1 MTFWQFAFKNVSRN
15 SKAYFAHFVSS
26 AFSIMVFFSF
36 TVYTYHPRLQ
46 SVQSFQERDPLMNLA
61 STAQFVIVMFSFFFL
76 LYSVGTFLNVRK
88 QQFGVLTILGISQR
102 QLKKLLFTENMIIG
116 ILSIF
121 IGIQGGLVFS
131 NFFLLVTSK
140 LTGAK
145 GLFLYWPTE
154 AIIVTTKAIIVTTV
168 TFIILFLIVST
179 FTPMFIRTR
188 KTTQLIK
195 ATKKGKKEKKPSI
208 LISIF
213 ALTCLGL
220 CYYIAGYPQ
229 GYVTE
234 ENVQNGSVVFIML
247 SILPLVVVGT
257 YLFFSQTFL
266 LFIYILK
273 KRRKFYLKQ
282 INMLWISDLVAR
294 TRSNINVLFI
304 VSMLSALAFTIIIGL
319 FAVNNNTKAS
329 VLERYPIPFTYTSEG
344 DNTFEQKHITT
355 IETELTNANFQYK
368 KYKFTVLKDTALKE
382 SISIMK
388 MSDYN
393 ALAKQLNRPEITLDS
408 TQVYSISRYS
418 PELLNL
424 VSNPFAKQHTIT
436 LGSNKKEF
444 HIKGFINKGIEPS
457 FALPY
462 LIVMQDNVIE
472 NMIPHIETITVYNYF
487 VENWENAIVPTK
499 NILKSLDHDANN
511 LYEAHKDEEDF
522 IKPFYIHTAT
532 DELIYGKGNAIAQF
546 FIWAFL
552 GFIFFIGAA
561 SVLYFRMY
569 NDLTTER
576 QKYITITKLGL
587 TESEMFRSATIQLG
601 ILFFV
606 PYIVAGIHTIFAI
619 QFLQAMFSF
628 SLRKELLIV
637 LTLFGII
644 EIIFFF
650 LIRSLY
656 INKLSQHV
664 KI

>member
-15 SKAYFAHFVSS
+15 SKAYFAYFVSS

-36 TVYTYHPRLQ
+36 TVYAFHPRLQ
-46 SVQSFQERDPLMNLA
+46 SVQGFQERDPLMNSA
-61 STAQFVIVMFSFFFL
+61 STAQFIIVLFSFFFL
-76 LYSVGTFLNVRK
+76 LYSVGSFFNVRK
-88 QQFGVLTILGISQR
+88 QQFGILTILGISQR
-102 QLKKLLFTENMIIG
+102 QLKRLLFTENMMIG

-145 GLFLYWPTE
+145 GLYLYWPTE
-154 AIIVTTKAIIVTTV
+154 AIIVTTV

-188 KTTQLIK
+188 KTAKLIK
-195 ATKKGKKEKKPSI
+195 GNKKMKAEKRPSI
-208 LISIF
+208 LISLF
-213 ALTCLGL
+213 ALICLGL

-229 GYVTE
+229 GYVTDK
-234 ENVQNGSVVFIML
+234 NAQNGSVFFIIL

-282 INMLWISDLVAR
+282 INMLWISDLVSR

-319 FAVNNNTKAS
+319 FAANNNTTAS
-329 VLERYPIPFTYTSEG
+329 VLERYPVPFTYTSEG
-344 DNTFEQKHITT
+344 DNSLEQKHITT
-355 IETELTNANFQYK
+355 IETELTNNNFQYR
-368 KYKFTVLKDTALKE
+368 KYKFTVVKDTASKE
-382 SISIMK
+382 DIMLMK

-393 ALAKQLNRPEITLDS
+393 AIAKQLKRPEITLDS
-408 TQVYSISRYS
+408 TQVYIISRHS
-418 PELLNL
+418 PEILNL
-424 VSNPFAKQHTIT
+424 VSNPFAKHNTIT

-457 FALPY
+457 FAFPHLA
-462 LIVMQDNVIE
+462 VVQDYVFD
-472 NMIPHIETITVYNYF
+472 NMIPHIETTVIYNYF

-499 NILKSLDHDANN
+499 NMLRVISGDARKF
-511 LYEAHKDEEDF
+511 YEKHTEENAQVPFF
-522 IKPFYIHTAT
+522 IYTAT
-532 DELIYGKGNAIAQF
+532 DELIYGKGNAVAQF

-619 QFLQAMFSF
+619 KFLQSMFSF
-628 SLRKELLIV
+628 SLLKETLIV

-656 INKLSQHV
+656 INKLSQHI

>member
-15 SKAYFAHFVSS
+15 SKAYFAYFVSS

-36 TVYTYHPRLQ
+36 TVYAYHPRLQ

-61 STAQFVIVMFSFFFL
+61 STAQLVIVMFSFFFL
-76 LYSVGTFLNVRK
+76 LYSIGTFLNVRK
-88 QQFGVLTILGISQR
+88 QQFGILTILGISQR
-102 QLKKLLFTENMIIG
+102 QLKRLLFTENMIIG

-140 LTGAK
+140 LTSAK
-145 GLFLYWPTE
+145 GLYLYWPTE
-154 AIIVTTKAIIVTTV
+154 AIIVTTV

-188 KTTQLIK
+188 KTAHLIK
-195 ATKKGKKEKKPSI
+195 GNKKMPAEKRPSI
-208 LISIF
+208 LISLF
-213 ALTCLGL
+213 ALICLGL
-220 CYYIAGYPQ
+220 CYYIAGYPR

-234 ENVQNGSVVFIML
+234 KNVQNGSVFFIML
-247 SILPLVVVGT
+247 SILPLVIVGT

-282 INMLWISDLVAR
+282 INMLWISDLVSR

-319 FAVNNNTKAS
+319 FAANNNTKAS
-329 VLERYPIPFTYTSEG
+329 VLERYPVPFTYTSEG
-344 DNTFEQKHITT
+344 DNSLEQKHIST
-355 IETELTNANFQYK
+355 IETELTTNNFLYK
-368 KYKFTVLKDTALKE
+368 KYKFTVLKDTASKE
-382 SISIMK
+382 DIMLMK

-393 ALAKQLNRPEITLDS
+393 AIAKQLKRPEITIDS
-408 TQVYSISRYS
+408 TEVYIISRHS
-418 PELLNL
+418 PELLDL
-424 VSNPFAKQHTIT
+424 VSNPFAKQNTIT

-457 FALPY
+457 FAFPHLA
-462 LIVMQDNVIE
+462 VVQDYVFD
-472 NMIPHIETITVYNYF
+472 NMIPHIETTVIYNYF

-499 NILKSLDHDANN
+499 NILRVISGDAREF
-511 LYEAHKDEEDF
+511 YEKHTEENAQV
-522 IKPFYIHTAT
+522 PFFIHTAT
-532 DELIYGKGNAIAQF
+532 DELIYGKGNAVAQF

-606 PYIVAGIHTIFAI
+606 PYIVAGVHTLFAVK
-619 QFLQAMFSF
+619 FLQSMFSF
-628 SLRKELLIV
+628 SLLKETCIV
-637 LTLFGII
+637 LTFFGII

-656 INKLSQHV
+656 INKLSQHI

>member
-15 SKAYFAHFVSS
+15 SKAYFAYFVSS

-36 TVYTYHPRLQ
+36 AVYSYHPRLQ
-46 SVQSFQERDPLMNLA
+46 NIQSYQERDTLMNLA
-61 STAQFVIVMFSFFFL
+61 GSAQFVIVLFSFFFL
-76 LYSVGTFLNVRK
+76 LYSLGTFLNVRK
-88 QQFGVLTILGISQR
+88 QQFGVLTVLGISKK
-102 QLKKLLFTENMIIG
+102 QLKRLLFTENMIIG
-116 ILSIF
+116 ILAIF
-121 IGIQGGLVFS
+121 VGIQGGLVFS

-145 GLFLYWPTE
+145 GLYLYWP
-154 AIIVTTKAIIVTTV
+154 TKAIIVTTV
-168 TFIILFLIVST
+168 TFIILFFIVST

-188 KTTQLIK
+188 KTIRLIK
-195 ATKKGKKEKKPSI
+195 VSKKETEEKRPSI
-208 LISIF
+208 IISLF

-234 ENVQNGSVVFIML
+234 KNVQNGSVFFIIL
-247 SILPLVVVGT
+247 SILPLVVIGT
-257 YLFFSQTFL
+257 YFFFSQTFL
-266 LFIYILK
+266 LFIFILK
-273 KRRKFYLKQ
+273 KRRKFYMKQ

-319 FAVNNNTKAS
+319 FAANNNTKAS
-329 VLERYPIPFTYTSEG
+329 VLAQYPVPFTYTSEG
-344 DNTFEQKHITT
+344 DNYLEQKHITT
-355 IETELTNANFQYK
+355 IETELTSANFEYK
-368 KYKFTVLKDTALKE
+368 KYKFTVLKDTASKKDILL
-382 SISIMK
+382 MK

-393 ALAKQLNRPEITLDS
+393 TIAKQLKRPEITLDS
-408 TQVYSISRYS
+408 TQVYIISRHS

-424 VSNPFAKQHTIT
+424 VSNPFAKQDIIA

-457 FALPY
+457 FAFPH
-462 LIVMQDNVIE
+462 LIVVQDYVFD
-472 NMIPHIETITVYNYF
+472 NMIPHIETTVIYNYF
-487 VENWENAIVPTK
+487 VENWENAMVPTK
-499 NILKSLDHDANN
+499 NMLRAIGDDAREF
-511 LYEAHKDEEDF
+511 YEKHKEE
-522 IKPFYIHTAT
+522 KVQVPFYIYTAT
-532 DELIYGKGNAIAQF
+532 DELVHGKEHAIANF

-569 NDLTTER
+569 NDLTSEK

-606 PYIVAGIHTIFAI
+606 PYIIAGIHTVFAI
-619 QFLQAMFSF
+619 KFLQSMFSF
-628 SLRKELLIV
+628 SLLKEAFIV
-637 LTLFGII
+637 LTFFGII
-644 EIIFFF
+644 EIIFFL

-664 KI
+664 KL

>member
-15 SKAYFAHFVSS
+15 SKAYFAYFVSS

-36 TVYTYHPRLQ
+36 TVYAFHPRLQ
-46 SVQSFQERDPLMNLA
+46 SVQGFQERDPLMNSA
-61 STAQFVIVMFSFFFL
+61 STAQFIIVLFSFFFL
-76 LYSVGTFLNVRK
+76 LYSVGSFLNVRK
-88 QQFGVLTILGISQR
+88 QQFGILTILGISQR
-102 QLKKLLFTENMIIG
+102 QLKRLLFTENMMIG

-145 GLFLYWPTE
+145 GLYLYWPTE
-154 AIIVTTKAIIVTTV
+154 AIIVTTV

-188 KTTQLIK
+188 KTAKLIK
-195 ATKKGKKEKKPSI
+195 GNKKMKAEKRPSI
-208 LISIF
+208 LISLF
-213 ALTCLGL
+213 ALICLGL

-234 ENVQNGSVVFIML
+234 KNAQNGSVFFIIL

-282 INMLWISDLVAR
+282 INMLWISDLVSR

-319 FAVNNNTKAS
+319 FAANNNTTAS
-329 VLERYPIPFTYTSEG
+329 VLERYPVPFTYTSEG
-344 DNTFEQKHITT
+344 DNSLEQKHITT
-355 IETELTNANFQYK
+355 IETELTNSNFQYR
-368 KYKFTVLKDTALKE
+368 KYKFTVVKDTASKE
-382 SISIMK
+382 DIMLMK

-393 ALAKQLNRPEITLDS
+393 AIAKQLKRPEITLDS
-408 TQVYSISRYS
+408 TQVYIISHHS

-424 VSNPFAKQHTIT
+424 VSNPFAKHNTIT

-457 FALPY
+457 FAFPHLA
-462 LIVMQDNVIE
+462 VVQDYVFD
-472 NMIPHIETITVYNYF
+472 NMIPHIETTVIYNYF

-499 NILKSLDHDANN
+499 NMLRVISGDARKF
-511 LYEAHKDEEDF
+511 YEKHTEENAQVPFF
-522 IKPFYIHTAT
+522 IYTAT
-532 DELIYGKGNAIAQF
+532 DELIYGKGNAVAQF

-619 QFLQAMFSF
+619 KFLQSMFSF
-628 SLRKELLIV
+628 SLLKETLIV

-656 INKLSQHV
+656 INKLSQHI

>member
-15 SKAYFAHFVSS
+15 SKAYFAYFVSS

-36 TVYTYHPRLQ
+36 TVYAYHPRLQ
-46 SVQSFQERDPLMNLA
+46 SVQNFQDRDPLMNLA

-76 LYSVGTFLNVRK
+76 LYSIGTFLNVRK
-88 QQFGVLTILGISQR
+88 QQFGILTILGISQR
-102 QLKKLLFTENMIIG
+102 QLKRLLFTENMIIG

-140 LTGAK
+140 LTSAK
-145 GLFLYWPTE
+145 GLYLYWPTE
-154 AIIVTTKAIIVTTV
+154 AIIVTTV

-188 KTTQLIK
+188 KTVHLIK
-195 ATKKGKKEKKPSI
+195 GNKKVTAEKRPSI

-234 ENVQNGSVVFIML
+234 KNVQNGSVFLIML

-282 INMLWISDLVAR
+282 INMLWISDLVSR

-319 FAVNNNTKAS
+319 FAANNNTKAS
-329 VLERYPIPFTYTSEG
+329 ILERYPIPFTYTSEG
-344 DNTFEQKHITT
+344 DNSLEQKHITT
-355 IETELTNANFQYK
+355 IETELTNSNFQYR
-368 KYKFTVLKDTALKE
+368 KYKFTVLKDTASKE
-382 SISIMK
+382 DIMLMK

-393 ALAKQLNRPEITLDS
+393 AIAKQLRRPEITLDS
-408 TQVYSISRYS
+408 TQVYIISRHS
-418 PELLNL
+418 PELLDL
-424 VSNPFAKQHTIT
+424 VSNPFAKQNTIT

-457 FALPY
+457 FAFPHLA
-462 LIVMQDNVIE
+462 VVQDYVFD
-472 NMIPHIETITVYNYF
+472 NMIPHIETTVIYNYF

-499 NILKSLDHDANN
+499 NMLRVISGDAREF
-511 LYEAHKDEEDF
+511 YEKHTEEKAQ
-522 IKPFYIHTAT
+522 IPFFIHTAT
-532 DELIYGKGNAIAQF
+532 DELIYGKGNAVAQF

-569 NDLTTER
+569 NDLTTEK

-606 PYIVAGIHTIFAI
+606 PYIVAGVHTLFAVK
-619 QFLQAMFSF
+619 FLQSMFAF
-628 SLRKELLIV
+628 SLLKELLIV
-637 LTLFGII
+637 LTFFGII

-656 INKLSQHV
+656 INKLSQHI

>member
-15 SKAYFAHFVSS
+15 SKAYFAYFVSS

-36 TVYTYHPRLQ
+36 TVYAYHPRLQ
-46 SVQSFQERDPLMNLA
+46 IMNDLHEQDPLMNLA
-61 STAQFVIVMFSFFFL
+61 GMAQFIIVLFSFFFL
-76 LYSVGTFLNVRK
+76 LYSIGTFLNVRK
-88 QQFGVLTILGISQR
+88 QQFGVLTVLGISQK
-102 QLKKLLFTENMIIG
+102 QLKHLLFTENMIIG
-116 ILSIF
+116 ILAIF
-121 IGIQGGLVFS
+121 AGIQGGLVFS

-140 LTGAK
+140 LTSAK
-145 GLFLYWPTE
+145 GLYLYWPTQ
-154 AIIVTTKAIIVTTV
+154 AIIVTTV
-168 TFIILFLIVST
+168 TFIILFFIVST

-188 KTTQLIK
+188 KTTRLIK
-195 ATKKGKKEKKPSI
+195 NNKNEKNEKRPSI
-208 LISIF
+208 LISLF
-213 ALTCLGL
+213 ALMCLGL

-229 GYVTE
+229 SYITE
-234 ENVQNGSVVFIML
+234 KNLQNGSVYLIML

-266 LFIYILK
+266 LFIFILK
-273 KRRKFYLKQ
+273 KRRKFYMKQ
-282 INMLWISDLVAR
+282 INMLWISDLASR

-319 FAVNNNTKAS
+319 FAANNNTKAS
-329 VLERYPIPFTYTSEG
+329 ILERYPFPFTYTSERE
-344 DNTFEQKHITT
+344 NPFEQKHITT
-355 IETELTNANFQYK
+355 IETELTNANFQYNK
-368 KYKFTVLKDTALKE
+368 HKFTVLKDTALKE
-382 SISIMK
+382 DITLMK

-393 ALAKQLNRPEITLDS
+393 TLAKQLKRPEITLDS
-408 TQVYSISRYS
+408 TQVYIISRYS

-424 VSNPFAKQHTIT
+424 VSNPFAKQNTIT

-444 HIKGFINKGIEPS
+444 HIKGFINKGIEPA
-457 FALPY
+457 FTFPRV
-462 LIVMQDNVIE
+462 IVVQDYVFD
-472 NMIPHIETITVYNYF
+472 NMIPHIETTIVYNYF
-487 VENWENAIVPTK
+487 VENWEDAIVPTK
-499 NILKSLDHDANN
+499 NMLKHIWNN
-511 LYEAHKDEEDF
+511 TDSFREAYKNTD
-522 IKPFYIHTAT
+522 IPFAIYTAA
-532 DELIYGKGNAIAQF
+532 DDLNYSKGNSIATF
-546 FIWAFL
+546 FIWTFL

-569 NDLTTER
+569 SDLTTEK

-601 ILFFV
+601 ILFFI

-619 QFLQAMFSF
+619 KFLQSMFSF
-628 SLRKELLIV
+628 SLLKELIII

-656 INKLSQHV
+656 INKLSQHI

>member
-15 SKAYFAHFVSS
+15 SKAYFAYFVSS

-36 TVYTYHPRLQ
+36 TVYAYHPRLQ
-46 SVQSFQERDPLMNLA
+46 SIQSFQERDPLMNLA
-61 STAQFVIVMFSFFFL
+61 STAQLVIVMFSFFFL
-76 LYSVGTFLNVRK
+76 LYSIGTFLNVRK
-88 QQFGVLTILGISQR
+88 QQFGILTILGISQR
-102 QLKKLLFTENMIIG
+102 QLKRLLFTENMIIG

-140 LTGAK
+140 LTSAK
-145 GLFLYWPTE
+145 GLYLYWPTE
-154 AIIVTTKAIIVTTV
+154 AIIVTTV

-188 KTTQLIK
+188 KTAHLIK
-195 ATKKGKKEKKPSI
+195 GNKKMPAEKRPSI
-208 LISIF
+208 LISLF
-213 ALTCLGL
+213 ALICLGL
-220 CYYIAGYPQ
+220 CYYIAGYPR

-234 ENVQNGSVVFIML
+234 KNVQNGSVFFIML
-247 SILPLVVVGT
+247 SILPLVIVGT

-282 INMLWISDLVAR
+282 INMLWISDLVSR

-319 FAVNNNTKAS
+319 FAANNNTKAS
-329 VLERYPIPFTYTSEG
+329 VLERYPVPFTYTSEG
-344 DNTFEQKHITT
+344 DNSLEQKHIST
-355 IETELTNANFQYK
+355 IETELTTNNFLYK
-368 KYKFTVLKDTALKE
+368 KYKFTVLKDTASKE
-382 SISIMK
+382 DIMLMK

-393 ALAKQLNRPEITLDS
+393 AIAKQLKRPEITIDS
-408 TQVYSISRYS
+408 TEVYIISRHS
-418 PELLNL
+418 PELLDL
-424 VSNPFAKQHTIT
+424 VSNPFAKQNTIT

-457 FALPY
+457 FAFPHLA
-462 LIVMQDNVIE
+462 VVQDYVFD
-472 NMIPHIETITVYNYF
+472 NMIPHIETTVIYNYF

-499 NILKSLDHDANN
+499 NMLRVISGDAREF
-511 LYEAHKDEEDF
+511 YEKHTEENAQV
-522 IKPFYIHTAT
+522 PFFIHTAT
-532 DELIYGKGNAIAQF
+532 DELIYGKGNAVAQF

-606 PYIVAGIHTIFAI
+606 PYIVAGVHTLFAVK
-619 QFLQAMFSF
+619 FLQSMFSF
-628 SLRKELLIV
+628 SLLKETCIV
-637 LTLFGII
+637 LTFFGVI

-656 INKLSQHV
+656 INKLSQHI

>member
-15 SKAYFAHFVSS
+15 SKAYFAYFVSS

-36 TVYTYHPRLQ
+36 TVYAYHPRLQ
-46 SVQSFQERDPLMNLA
+46 IMSKLQEQDPLMNLA
-61 STAQFVIVMFSFFFL
+61 GMAQFVIVLFSFFFL
-76 LYSVGTFLNVRK
+76 LYSIGTFLNVRK
-88 QQFGVLTILGISQR
+88 QQFGVLTVLGISQK
-102 QLKKLLFTENMIIG
+102 QLKRLLFTENMIIG
-116 ILSIF
+116 MLAIF
-121 IGIQGGLVFS
+121 AGIQGGLVFS

-140 LTGAK
+140 LTNAK
-145 GLFLYWPTE
+145 GLYLYWPTE
-154 AIIVTTKAIIVTTV
+154 AIIVTTV
-168 TFIILFLIVST
+168 TFIILFFIVST

-188 KTTQLIK
+188 KTVHLIK
-195 ATKKGKKEKKPSI
+195 GNKKMTAEKRPSI
-208 LISIF
+208 LISLF
-213 ALTCLGL
+213 ALLCLGL

-234 ENVQNGSVVFIML
+234 KNVQNGSVFFILL

-257 YLFFSQTFL
+257 YFFFSQTFL

-319 FAVNNNTKAS
+319 FAANNNTKAS
-329 VLERYPIPFTYTSEG
+329 VLERYPVPFTYTSEG
-344 DNTFEQKHITT
+344 DNSLEQKHITT
-355 IETELTNANFQYK
+355 IETELTNSNFDYK
-368 KYKFTVLKDTALKE
+368 KYKFTVLKDTALQE
-382 SISIMK
+382 DIALMK

-393 ALAKQLNRPEITLDS
+393 AIAKQLNRPAVTLDS
-408 TQVYSISRYS
+408 TQVYIISRYA

-424 VSNPFAKQHTIT
+424 VSNPFAKQNTIT

-457 FALPY
+457 FALPH
-462 LIVMQDNVIE
+462 LIVMQDNALE
-472 NMIPHIETITVYNYF
+472 NMIPHIETITIYNYF
-487 VENWENAIVPTK
+487 VENWENAIIPTK
-499 NILKSLDHDANN
+499 NILNILDQDANN
-511 LYEAHKDEEDF
+511 LYEAHKDEKNF
-522 IKPFYIHTAT
+522 FKPFYIHTAT
-532 DELIYGKGNAIAQF
+532 DELINSKENAIAHF

-606 PYIVAGIHTIFAI
+606 PYIVAGVHTLFAVK
-619 QFLQAMFSF
+619 FLQSMFAF
-628 SLRKELLIV
+628 SLLKELLII
-637 LTLFGII
+637 LTFFGII

-656 INKLSQHV
+656 INKLSQHI

>member
-15 SKAYFAHFVSS
+15 SKAYFAYFVSS

-36 TVYTYHPRLQ
+36 TVYAYHPRLQ
-46 SVQSFQERDPLMNLA
+46 IMNKLQEQDPLMNLA
-61 STAQFVIVMFSFFFL
+61 GMAQFVIVLFSFFFL
-76 LYSVGTFLNVRK
+76 LYSIGTFLNVRK
-88 QQFGVLTILGISQR
+88 QQFGILTVLGISQK
-102 QLKKLLFTENMIIG
+102 QLKRLLFTENMIIG
-116 ILSIF
+116 ILAIF
-121 IGIQGGLVFS
+121 VGIQGGLVFS

-140 LTGAK
+140 LTSAK
-145 GLFLYWPTE
+145 GLYLYWPTE
-154 AIIVTTKAIIVTTV
+154 AIIVTTV
-168 TFIILFLIVST
+168 TFIILFFIVST

-195 ATKKGKKEKKPSI
+195 GTKKGDKEKKPSI

-213 ALTCLGL
+213 ALICLAL

-229 GYVTE
+229 GYITE
-234 ENVQNGSVVFIML
+234 KNVQNGSVLFIML

-266 LFIYILK
+266 LFILILK
-273 KRRKFYLKQ
+273 RRRKFYMKQ
-282 INMLWISDLVAR
+282 INMLWISDLTSR

-319 FAVNNNTKAS
+319 FAANNNTKAS
-329 VLERYPIPFTYTSEG
+329 VLERYPVPFTYTSEG
-344 DNTFEQKHITT
+344 DNYLEQKHIAT
-355 IETELTNANFQYK
+355 IETELTNSNFDYK
-368 KYKFTVLKDTALKE
+368 KYKFTVLKDTASKE
-382 SISIMK
+382 DIMLMK

-393 ALAKQLNRPEITLDS
+393 AIAKQLKRPEITLDS
-408 TQVYSISRYS
+408 TQVYIISRYS

-424 VSNPFAKQHTIT
+424 VSNPFAKQNTIT

-457 FALPY
+457 FAFPHL
-462 LIVMQDNVIE
+462 VVVQDYVFN
-472 NMIPHIETITVYNYF
+472 NMIPHIETTIIYNYF
-487 VENWENAIVPTK
+487 VENWENTIVPTK
-499 NILKSLDHDANN
+499 NILRTISDDASDFF
-511 LYEAHKDEEDF
+511 KKTKEEHAQ
-522 IKPFYIHTAT
+522 IPFHIHTAT
-532 DELIYGKGNAIAQF
+532 DELIYGKRNSIATF
-546 FIWAFL
+546 FIWTFL

-606 PYIVAGIHTIFAI
+606 PYIVAGVHTLFAVK
-619 QFLQAMFSF
+619 FLQSMFSF
-628 SLRKELLIV
+628 SLLKETCIV
-637 LTLFGII
+637 LTFFGLI
-644 EIIFFF
+644 EITFFF

-656 INKLSQHV
+656 INKLSQHI

>member
-15 SKAYFAHFVSS
+15 SKAYFAYFVSS

-36 TVYTYHPRLQ
+36 TVYAYHPRLQ

-61 STAQFVIVMFSFFFL
+61 STAQLVIVMFSFFFL
-76 LYSVGTFLNVRK
+76 LYSIGTFLNVRK
-88 QQFGVLTILGISQR
+88 QQFGILTILGISQR
-102 QLKKLLFTENMIIG
+102 QLKRLLFTENMIIG

-140 LTGAK
+140 LTSAK
-145 GLFLYWPTE
+145 GLYLYWPTE
-154 AIIVTTKAIIVTTV
+154 AIIVTTV

-188 KTTQLIK
+188 KTAHLIK
-195 ATKKGKKEKKPSI
+195 GNKKMPAEKRPSI
-208 LISIF
+208 LISLF
-213 ALTCLGL
+213 ALICLGL
-220 CYYIAGYPQ
+220 CYYIAGYPR

-234 ENVQNGSVVFIML
+234 KNVQNGSVFFIML
-247 SILPLVVVGT
+247 SILPLIIVGT

-282 INMLWISDLVAR
+282 INMLWISDLVSR

-319 FAVNNNTKAS
+319 FAANNNTKAS
-329 VLERYPIPFTYTSEG
+329 VLERYPVPFTYTSEG
-344 DNTFEQKHITT
+344 DNSLEQKHIST
-355 IETELTNANFQYK
+355 IETELTTNNFLYK
-368 KYKFTVLKDTALKE
+368 KYKFTVLKDTASKE
-382 SISIMK
+382 DIMLMK

-393 ALAKQLNRPEITLDS
+393 AIAKQLKRPEITIDS
-408 TQVYSISRYS
+408 TEVYIISRHS
-418 PELLNL
+418 PELLDL
-424 VSNPFAKQHTIT
+424 VSNPFAKQNTIT

-457 FALPY
+457 FAFPHLA
-462 LIVMQDNVIE
+462 VVQDYVFD
-472 NMIPHIETITVYNYF
+472 NMIPHIETTVIYNYF

-499 NILKSLDHDANN
+499 NILRVISGDAREF
-511 LYEAHKDEEDF
+511 YEKHTEENAQV
-522 IKPFYIHTAT
+522 PFFIHTAT
-532 DELIYGKGNAIAQF
+532 DELIYGKGNAVAQF

-606 PYIVAGIHTIFAI
+606 PYIVAGVHTLFAVK
-619 QFLQAMFSF
+619 FLQSMFSF
-628 SLRKELLIV
+628 SLLKETCIV
-637 LTLFGII
+637 LTFFGII

-656 INKLSQHV
+656 INKLSQHI

>member
-15 SKAYFAHFVSS
+15 SKAYFAYFVSS

-36 TVYTYHPRLQ
+36 TVYAYHPRLQ
-46 SVQSFQERDPLMNLA
+46 IMNKLQEQDPLMNLA
-61 STAQFVIVMFSFFFL
+61 GMAQFVIVLFSFFFL
-76 LYSVGTFLNVRK
+76 LYSIGTFLNVRK
-88 QQFGVLTILGISQR
+88 QQFGVLTVLGISHK
-102 QLKKLLFTENMIIG
+102 QLKRLLFTENMIIG
-116 ILSIF
+116 LLAIF
-121 IGIQGGLVFS
+121 AGIQGGLVFS

-140 LTGAK
+140 LTNAK
-145 GLFLYWPTE
+145 GLYLYWPTE
-154 AIIVTTKAIIVTTV
+154 AIIVTTV
-168 TFIILFLIVST
+168 TFIILFFIVST

-195 ATKKGKKEKKPSI
+195 GTKKGDKEKKPSI

-213 ALTCLGL
+213 ALICLAL

-229 GYVTE
+229 GYITE
-234 ENVQNGSVVFIML
+234 KNAQNGSVFFIIL

-266 LFIYILK
+266 LFIFILK
-273 KRRKFYLKQ
+273 RRRKFYMKQ
-282 INMLWISDLVAR
+282 INMLWISDLTSR

-319 FAVNNNTKAS
+319 FAANNNTKAAI
-329 VLERYPIPFTYTSEG
+329 VERYPFPFTYISEG
-344 DNTFEQKHITT
+344 ENALEQKHIAT
-355 IETELTNANFQYK
+355 IETELTNANFQYN
-368 KYKFTVLKDTALKE
+368 KYKSTVLKDTALKE
-382 SISIMK
+382 DVALMK

-393 ALAKQLNRPEITLDS
+393 ILAKQLKRPKITLDS
-408 TQVYSISRYS
+408 TEVYIISRYS
-418 PELLNL
+418 PKLLNL
-424 VSNPFAKQHTIT
+424 VSNPFAKQNTIT

-444 HIKGFINKGIEPS
+444 HIRGFLNKGIEPS
-457 FALPY
+457 FALPH
-462 LIVMQDNVIE
+462 LIVMQDNTID
-472 NMIPHIETITVYNYF
+472 NMIPHIETITIYNYF
-487 VENWENAIVPTK
+487 VENWENTIIPTK
-499 NILKSLDHDANN
+499 NMSRTISDDARDFQ
-511 LYEAHKDEEDF
+511 EKHKVEP
-522 IKPFYIHTAT
+522 IRVPFSIYTAA
-532 DELIYGKGNAIAQF
+532 DDLNYSKGNSIATF

-606 PYIVAGIHTIFAI
+606 PYIVAGVHTLFAVK
-619 QFLQAMFSF
+619 FLQSMFSF
-628 SLRKELLIV
+628 SLLKETCIV
-637 LTLFGII
+637 LTFFGII
-644 EIIFFF
+644 EIVFFF

-656 INKLSQHV
+656 INKLSQHI

>member
-15 SKAYFAHFVSS
+15 SKAYFAYFVSS

-36 TVYTYHPRLQ
+36 TVYAYHPRLQ
-46 SVQSFQERDPLMNLA
+46 IMNKLQEQDPLMNLA
-61 STAQFVIVMFSFFFL
+61 GMAQFVIVLFSFFFL
-76 LYSVGTFLNVRK
+76 LYSIGTFLNVRK
-88 QQFGVLTILGISQR
+88 QQFGVLTVLGISQK
-102 QLKKLLFTENMIIG
+102 QLKRLLFTENMIIG
-116 ILSIF
+116 MLAIF
-121 IGIQGGLVFS
+121 AGIQGGLVFS

-140 LTGAK
+140 LTNAK
-145 GLFLYWPTE
+145 GLYLYWPTE
-154 AIIVTTKAIIVTTV
+154 AIIVTTI

-188 KTTQLIK
+188 KTTRLIK
-195 ATKKGKKEKKPSI
+195 NSKKEKSEKRPSI
-208 LISIF
+208 LISLF
-213 ALTCLGL
+213 ALICLAL

-229 GYVTE
+229 GYITE
-234 ENVQNGSVVFIML
+234 KNAQNGSVFLIML

-257 YLFFSQTFL
+257 YFFFSQTFL
-266 LFIYILK
+266 LFIFILK
-273 KRRKFYLKQ
+273 KRRKFYMKQ
-282 INMLWISDLVAR
+282 INMLWISDLANR

-319 FAVNNNTKAS
+319 FAANNNTTAS
-329 VLERYPIPFTYTSEG
+329 VLERYPVPFTYTSEG
-344 DNTFEQKHITT
+344 DNSLEQKHITA
-355 IETELTNANFQYK
+355 IETELTNSNFQYR
-368 KYKFTVLKDTALKE
+368 KYKFTVVKDTASKE
-382 SISIMK
+382 DIMLMK

-393 ALAKQLNRPEITLDS
+393 AIAKQLKRPEITIDS
-408 TQVYSISRYS
+408 TEVYIISRHS

-424 VSNPFAKQHTIT
+424 VSNPFAKHNTIT

-457 FALPY
+457 FAFPHLA
-462 LIVMQDNVIE
+462 VVQDYVFD
-472 NMIPHIETITVYNYF
+472 NMIPHIETTVIYNYF

-499 NILKSLDHDANN
+499 NMLRVISGDARKF
-511 LYEAHKDEEDF
+511 YEKHTEENAQVPFF
-522 IKPFYIHTAT
+522 IYTAT
-532 DELIYGKGNAIAQF
+532 DELIYGKGNAVAQF

-619 QFLQAMFSF
+619 KFLQSMFSF
-628 SLRKELLIV
+628 SLLKETCIV

-656 INKLSQHV
+656 INKLSQHI

>member
-15 SKAYFAHFVSS
+15 SKAYFAYFVSS

-36 TVYTYHPRLQ
+36 TVYAYHPRLQ

-61 STAQFVIVMFSFFFL
+61 STAQLVIVMFSFFFL
-76 LYSVGTFLNVRK
+76 LYSIGTFLNVRK
-88 QQFGVLTILGISQR
+88 QQFGILTILGISQR
-102 QLKKLLFTENMIIG
+102 QLKRLLFTENMMIG

-140 LTGAK
+140 LTSAK
-145 GLFLYWPTE
+145 GLYLYWPTE
-154 AIIVTTKAIIVTTV
+154 AIIVTTV

-188 KTTQLIK
+188 KTAHLIK
-195 ATKKGKKEKKPSI
+195 GNKKMPAEKRPSI
-208 LISIF
+208 LISLF
-213 ALTCLGL
+213 ALICLGL
-220 CYYIAGYPQ
+220 CYYIAGYPR

-234 ENVQNGSVVFIML
+234 KNVQNGSVFFIML

-319 FAVNNNTKAS
+319 FAANNNTKAS
-329 VLERYPIPFTYTSEG
+329 VLERYPVPFTYTSEG
-344 DNTFEQKHITT
+344 DNSLEQKHIST
-355 IETELTNANFQYK
+355 IETELTTSNFQYN
-368 KYKFTVLKDTALKE
+368 KYKFTVLKDTASKE
-382 SISIMK
+382 DILLMK

-393 ALAKQLNRPEITLDS
+393 AIAQQLKRPEITIDS
-408 TQVYSISRYS
+408 TEVYIISRHS
-418 PELLNL
+418 PELLDL
-424 VSNPFAKQHTIT
+424 VSNPFAKQNTIT

-457 FALPY
+457 FAFPHLA
-462 LIVMQDNVIE
+462 VVQDYVFD
-472 NMIPHIETITVYNYF
+472 NMIPHIETTVIYNYF
-487 VENWENAIVPTK
+487 VENWENAIVPTR
-499 NILKSLDHDANN
+499 NMLRVISGDARAF
-511 LYEAHKDEEDF
+511 YEKHTEENAQV
-522 IKPFYIHTAT
+522 PFFIHTAT
-532 DELIYGKGNAIAQF
+532 DELIYGKGNAVAQF

-569 NDLTTER
+569 NDLTTEK

-587 TESEMFRSATIQLG
+587 TELEMFRSATIQLG

-606 PYIVAGIHTIFAI
+606 PYIVAGVHTLFAVK
-619 QFLQAMFSF
+619 FLQSMFSF
-628 SLRKELLIV
+628 SLLKETCIV
-637 LTLFGII
+637 LTFFGII

-656 INKLSQHV
+656 INKLSQHI

>member
-15 SKAYFAHFVSS
+15 SKAYFAYFVSS

-36 TVYTYHPRLQ
+36 TVYAYHPRLQ

-61 STAQFVIVMFSFFFL
+61 STAQLVIVMFSFFFL
-76 LYSVGTFLNVRK
+76 LYSIGTFLNVRK
-88 QQFGVLTILGISQR
+88 QQFGILTILGISQR
-102 QLKKLLFTENMIIG
+102 QLKRLLFTENMIIG

-140 LTGAK
+140 LTNAK
-145 GLFLYWPTE
+145 GLYLYWPTE
-154 AIIVTTKAIIVTTV
+154 AIIVTTV

-188 KTTQLIK
+188 KTAHLIK
-195 ATKKGKKEKKPSI
+195 GNKKMPAEKRPSI
-208 LISIF
+208 LISLF
-213 ALTCLGL
+213 ALICLGL
-220 CYYIAGYPQ
+220 CYYIAGYPR

-234 ENVQNGSVVFIML
+234 KNVQNGSVFFIML

-319 FAVNNNTKAS
+319 FAANNNTKAS
-329 VLERYPIPFTYTSEG
+329 VLERYPVPFTYTSEG
-344 DNTFEQKHITT
+344 DNSLEQKHIST
-355 IETELTNANFQYK
+355 IETELTTSNFQYK
-368 KYKFTVLKDTALKE
+368 KYKFTVLKDTASKE
-382 SISIMK
+382 DIMLMK

-393 ALAKQLNRPEITLDS
+393 AIAQQLKRPEITIDS
-408 TQVYSISRYS
+408 TEVYIISRHS
-418 PELLNL
+418 PELLDL
-424 VSNPFAKQHTIT
+424 VSNPFAKQNTIT

-457 FALPY
+457 FAFPHLA
-462 LIVMQDNVIE
+462 VVQDYVFD
-472 NMIPHIETITVYNYF
+472 NMIPHIETTVIYNYF
-487 VENWENAIVPTK
+487 VENWENAIVPTR
-499 NILKSLDHDANN
+499 NMLRVISGDARAF
-511 LYEAHKDEEDF
+511 YEKHTEENAQV
-522 IKPFYIHTAT
+522 PFFIHTAT
-532 DELIYGKGNAIAQF
+532 DELIYGKGNAVAQF

-587 TESEMFRSATIQLG
+587 TELEMFRSATIQLG

-606 PYIVAGIHTIFAI
+606 PYIVAGVHTLFAVK
-619 QFLQAMFSF
+619 FLQSMFSF
-628 SLRKELLIV
+628 SLLKETCIV
-637 LTLFGII
+637 LTFFGII

-656 INKLSQHV
+656 INKLSQHI

>member
-15 SKAYFAHFVSS
+15 SKAYFAYFVSS

-36 TVYTYHPRLQ
+36 TVYAYHPRLQ
-46 SVQSFQERDPLMNLA
+46 SVQNFQERDPLMNLA
-61 STAQFVIVMFSFFFL
+61 STAQLVIVMFSFFFL
-76 LYSVGTFLNVRK
+76 LYSIGTFLNVRK
-88 QQFGVLTILGISQR
+88 QQFGILTILGISQR
-102 QLKKLLFTENMIIG
+102 QLKRLLFTENMIIG

-140 LTGAK
+140 LTSAK
-145 GLFLYWPTE
+145 GLYLYWPTE
-154 AIIVTTKAIIVTTV
+154 AIIVTTV

-188 KTTQLIK
+188 KTAHLIK
-195 ATKKGKKEKKPSI
+195 GNKKIPAEKRPSI
-208 LISIF
+208 LISLF
-213 ALTCLGL
+213 ALICLGL
-220 CYYIAGYPQ
+220 CYYIAGYPR

-234 ENVQNGSVVFIML
+234 KNVQNRSVFFIML

-319 FAVNNNTKAS
+319 FAANNNTKAS
-329 VLERYPIPFTYTSEG
+329 VLERYPVPFTYTSEG
-344 DNTFEQKHITT
+344 DNSLEQKHIST
-355 IETELTNANFQYK
+355 IETELTTSNFQYK
-368 KYKFTVLKDTALKE
+368 KYKFTVLKDTASKE
-382 SISIMK
+382 DIMLMK

-393 ALAKQLNRPEITLDS
+393 AIAKQLKRPEITIDS
-408 TQVYSISRYS
+408 TEVYIISRHS
-418 PELLNL
+418 PELLDL
-424 VSNPFAKQHTIT
+424 VSNPFAKQNTIT

-457 FALPY
+457 FAFPHLA
-462 LIVMQDNVIE
+462 VVQDYVFD
-472 NMIPHIETITVYNYF
+472 NMIPHIETTVIYNYF

-499 NILKSLDHDANN
+499 NMLRVISGDAREF
-511 LYEAHKDEEDF
+511 YKKHTEENAQV
-522 IKPFYIHTAT
+522 PFFIHTAT
-532 DELIYGKGNAIAQF
+532 DELIYGKGNAVAQF

-587 TESEMFRSATIQLG
+587 TELEMFRSATIQLG

-606 PYIVAGIHTIFAI
+606 PYIVAGVHTLFAVK
-619 QFLQAMFSF
+619 FLQSMFSF
-628 SLRKELLIV
+628 SLLKETCIV
-637 LTLFGII
+637 LTFFGII

-656 INKLSQHV
+656 INKLSQHI

>member
-15 SKAYFAHFVSS
+15 SKAYFAYFVSS

-36 TVYTYHPRLQ
+36 TVYAYHPRLQ
-46 SVQSFQERDPLMNLA
+46 HVQSFQERDPLMNLA
-61 STAQFVIVMFSFFFL
+61 STAQLVIVMFSFFFL
-76 LYSVGTFLNVRK
+76 LYSIGTFLNVRK
-88 QQFGVLTILGISQR
+88 QQFGILTILGISQR

-140 LTGAK
+140 LTSAK
-145 GLFLYWPTE
+145 GLYLYWPTE
-154 AIIVTTKAIIVTTV
+154 AIIVTTV

-188 KTTQLIK
+188 KTVHLIK
-195 ATKKGKKEKKPSI
+195 GNKKLKAEKRPSI
-208 LISIF
+208 LISLF
-213 ALTCLGL
+213 ALICLGL

-234 ENVQNGSVVFIML
+234 ENVQNGSVFFIML

-266 LFIYILK
+266 LFIHILK
-273 KRRKFYLKQ
+273 RRRKFYLKQ
-282 INMLWISDLVAR
+282 INMLWISDLVSR

-319 FAVNNNTKAS
+319 FAANNNTKAS
-329 VLERYPIPFTYTSEG
+329 ILERYPIPFTYTSEG
-344 DNTFEQKHITT
+344 ENALEQKHIHT
-355 IETELTNANFQYK
+355 IENELTNNNFDYK

-382 SISIMK
+382 DIVLMK

-393 ALAKQLNRPEITLDS
+393 AIAKRLNRPVVTLDS
-408 TQVYSISRYS
+408 TQVYIISRYA

-424 VSNPFAKQHTIT
+424 VSNPFAKQNTIT

-457 FALPY
+457 FALPH
-462 LIVMQDNVIE
+462 LIVMQDNAIE
-472 NMIPHIETITVYNYF
+472 NMIPHIETITIYNYF
-487 VENWENAIVPTK
+487 VENWENAMVPTK
-499 NILKSLDHDANN
+499 NMLRIIGDDAREF
-511 LYEAHKDEEDF
+511 YEKHTED
-522 IKPFYIHTAT
+522 KARVPFFIHTAT
-532 DELIYGKGNAIAQF
+532 DELIQSKDNAIAQF

-606 PYIVAGIHTIFAI
+606 PYIVAGVHTLFAVK
-619 QFLQAMFSF
+619 FLQSMFSF
-628 SLRKELLIV
+628 SLLKELLII
-637 LTLFGII
+637 LTFFGII

-656 INKLSQHV
+656 INKLSQHIKV
-664 KI
+664 

>member
-15 SKAYFAHFVSS
+15 SKAYFAYFVSS

-36 TVYTYHPRLQ
+36 TVYAYHPRLQ
-46 SVQSFQERDPLMNLA
+46 IMNKLQEQDPLMNLA
-61 STAQFVIVMFSFFFL
+61 GMAQFVIVLFSFFFL
-76 LYSVGTFLNVRK
+76 LYSIGTFLNVRK
-88 QQFGVLTILGISQR
+88 QQFGVLTVLGISHK
-102 QLKKLLFTENMIIG
+102 QLKRLLFTENMIIG
-116 ILSIF
+116 ILAIF
-121 IGIQGGLVFS
+121 AGIQGGLVFS

-140 LTGAK
+140 LTNAK
-145 GLFLYWPTE
+145 GLYLYWPTE
-154 AIIVTTKAIIVTTV
+154 AIIVTTV
-168 TFIILFLIVST
+168 TFIILFFIVST

-195 ATKKGKKEKKPSI
+195 GTKKGDKEKKPSI

-213 ALTCLGL
+213 ALICLTL

-234 ENVQNGSVVFIML
+234 KNVQNGSVVFIIL

-266 LFIYILK
+266 LFIFILK
-273 KRRKFYLKQ
+273 RRRKFYMKQ
-282 INMLWISDLVAR
+282 INMLWISDLTSR

-319 FAVNNNTKAS
+319 FAANNNTKAS
-329 VLERYPIPFTYTSEG
+329 ILERYPFPFTYVTKGE
-344 DNTFEQKHITT
+344 DALEQKHIAT
-355 IETELTNANFQYK
+355 IEKELTNANFQYN
-368 KYKFTVLKDTALKE
+368 KYKSTVLKDTALKE
-382 SISIMK
+382 DVVLMK

-393 ALAKQLNRPEITLDS
+393 ILAKQLKRPAITLDS
-408 TQVYSISRYS
+408 TQVYIISRYS

-424 VSNPFAKQHTIT
+424 VSNPFAKQNTIT

-444 HIKGFINKGIEPS
+444 SIKGFINKGIEPS
-457 FALPY
+457 FLLPH
-462 LIVMQDNVIE
+462 LIVIQDTVID
-472 NMIPHIETITVYNYF
+472 NLIPHIETITLYNFF
-487 VENWENAIVPTK
+487 VENWENSITPTK
-499 NILKSLDHDANN
+499 NISHTISEDVRDF
-511 LYEAHKDEEDF
+511 YEKHKEEDAQV
-522 IKPFYIHTAT
+522 PFSLSTAA
-532 DELIYGKGNAIAQF
+532 DDLHYSKGNSIATF

-569 NDLTTER
+569 NDLTTEK

-601 ILFFV
+601 ILFFI

-619 QFLQAMFSF
+619 KFLQSMFAF
-628 SLRKELLIV
+628 PLLKELIII

-656 INKLSQHV
+656 INKLSQHI

>member
-15 SKAYFAHFVSS
+15 SKAYFAYFVSS

-36 TVYTYHPRLQ
+36 TVYAYHPRLQ

-61 STAQFVIVMFSFFFL
+61 STAQLVIVMFSFFFL
-76 LYSVGTFLNVRK
+76 LYSIGTFLNVRK
-88 QQFGVLTILGISQR
+88 QQFGILTILGISQR
-102 QLKKLLFTENMIIG
+102 QLKRLLFTENMIIG

-140 LTGAK
+140 LTSAK
-145 GLFLYWPTE
+145 GLYLYWPTE
-154 AIIVTTKAIIVTTV
+154 AIIVTTV

-188 KTTQLIK
+188 KTAHLIK
-195 ATKKGKKEKKPSI
+195 GNKKMPAEKRPSI
-208 LISIF
+208 LISLF
-213 ALTCLGL
+213 ALICLGL

-234 ENVQNGSVVFIML
+234 KNMQNGSVFFIML
-247 SILPLVVVGT
+247 SILPLVIVGT

-282 INMLWISDLVAR
+282 INMLWISDLVSR

-319 FAVNNNTKAS
+319 FAANNNTKAS
-329 VLERYPIPFTYTSEG
+329 VLERYPVPFTYTSEG
-344 DNTFEQKHITT
+344 DNSLEQKHIST
-355 IETELTNANFQYK
+355 IETELTTNNFLYK
-368 KYKFTVLKDTALKE
+368 KYKFTVLKDTASKE
-382 SISIMK
+382 DIMLMK

-393 ALAKQLNRPEITLDS
+393 AIAKQLKRPEITIDS
-408 TQVYSISRYS
+408 TEVYIISRHS
-418 PELLNL
+418 PELLDL
-424 VSNPFAKQHTIT
+424 VSNPFAKQNTIT

-457 FALPY
+457 FAFPHLA
-462 LIVMQDNVIE
+462 VVQDYVFD
-472 NMIPHIETITVYNYF
+472 NMIPHIETTVIYNYF

-499 NILKSLDHDANN
+499 NMLRVISGDAREF
-511 LYEAHKDEEDF
+511 YEKHTEE
-522 IKPFYIHTAT
+522 KAQVPFFIHTAT
-532 DELIYGKGNAIAQF
+532 DELIYGKGNAVAQF

-606 PYIVAGIHTIFAI
+606 PYIVAGVHTLFAVK
-619 QFLQAMFSF
+619 FLQSMFSF
-628 SLRKELLIV
+628 SLLKETCIV
-637 LTLFGII
+637 LTFFGII

-656 INKLSQHV
+656 INKLSQHI

>member
-15 SKAYFAHFVSS
+15 SKAYFAYFVSS

-36 TVYTYHPRLQ
+36 TVYAYHPRLQ
-46 SVQSFQERDPLMNLA
+46 SVQNFQDRDPLMNLA
-61 STAQFVIVMFSFFFL
+61 STAQLVIVMFSFFFL
-76 LYSVGTFLNVRK
+76 LYSIGTFLNVRK
-88 QQFGVLTILGISQR
+88 QQFGILTILGISQR
-102 QLKKLLFTENMIIG
+102 QLKRLLFTENMIIG
-116 ILSIF
+116 ILAIF

-140 LTGAK
+140 LTSSK
-145 GLFLYWPTE
+145 GLYLYWPTE
-154 AIIVTTKAIIVTTV
+154 AIIVTTV

-179 FTPMFIRTR
+179 FTPMFIRAR
-188 KTTQLIK
+188 KTVYLIK
-195 ATKKGKKEKKPSI
+195 GNKKATAGKRPSI
-208 LISIF
+208 LISLF
-213 ALTCLGL
+213 ALICLGL

-234 ENVQNGSVVFIML
+234 KNVQNGSVFFIML
-247 SILPLVVVGT
+247 SILPLVIVGT

-319 FAVNNNTKAS
+319 FATNNHTKAS
-329 VLERYPIPFTYTSEG
+329 ILARYPIPFTYTSEG
-344 DNTFEQKHITT
+344 VNALEQKHITT
-355 IETELTNANFQYK
+355 IETELTNANFQYN
-368 KYKFTVLKDTALKE
+368 KYKFTVLKDTASKE
-382 SISIMK
+382 SIAIMK
-388 MSDYN
+388 LSDYN
-393 ALAKQLNRPEITLDS
+393 TIAKQLNRPEITLDS

-418 PELLNL
+418 PALLNL
-424 VSNPFAKQHTIT
+424 VSNPFAKQDTIT

-444 HIKGFINKGIEPS
+444 QIKGFINKGIEPP
-457 FALPY
+457 FALPH
-462 LIVMQDNVIE
+462 LIVMQDEVIE
-472 NMIPHIETITVYNYF
+472 NMVPHIETITVYNYF

-499 NILKSLDHDANN
+499 NILKSLDHDEET
-511 LYEAHKDEEDF
+511 LYEAHKDEEGF
-522 IKPFYIHTAT
+522 IKPFHINTAT
-532 DELIYGKGNAIAQF
+532 DELVHSKGNAVAQF

-569 NDLTTER
+569 NDLTNEK

-606 PYIVAGIHTIFAI
+606 PYIVAGVHTLFAVK
-619 QFLQAMFSF
+619 FLQSMFAF
-628 SLRKELLIV
+628 SLLKELLII
-637 LTLFGII
+637 LTFFGII

-656 INKLSQHV
+656 INKLSQHI

>member
-15 SKAYFAHFVSS
+15 SKAYFAYFVSS

-36 TVYTYHPRLQ
+36 TVYAFHPRLQ
-46 SVQSFQERDPLMNLA
+46 SVQGFQERDPLMNSA
-61 STAQFVIVMFSFFFL
+61 STAQFIIVLFSFFFL
-76 LYSVGTFLNVRK
+76 LYSVGSFFNVRK
-88 QQFGVLTILGISQR
+88 QQFGILTILGISQR
-102 QLKKLLFTENMIIG
+102 QLKRLLFTENMMIG

-145 GLFLYWPTE
+145 GLYLYWPTE
-154 AIIVTTKAIIVTTV
+154 AIIVTTV

-188 KTTQLIK
+188 KTAKLIK
-195 ATKKGKKEKKPSI
+195 GNKKMKAEKRPSI
-208 LISIF
+208 LISLF
-213 ALTCLGL
+213 ALICLGL

-229 GYVTE
+229 GYVTDK
-234 ENVQNGSVVFIML
+234 NAQNGSVFFIIL

-282 INMLWISDLVAR
+282 INMLWISDLVSR

-319 FAVNNNTKAS
+319 FAANNNTTAS
-329 VLERYPIPFTYTSEG
+329 VLERYPVPFTYTSEG
-344 DNTFEQKHITT
+344 ENSLEQKHITT
-355 IETELTNANFQYK
+355 IETELTNNNFQYR
-368 KYKFTVLKDTALKE
+368 KYKFTLVKDTASKE
-382 SISIMK
+382 DIMLMK

-393 ALAKQLNRPEITLDS
+393 AIAKQLKRPEITLDS
-408 TQVYSISRYS
+408 TQVYIISRHS

-424 VSNPFAKQHTIT
+424 VSNPFAKHNTIT

-444 HIKGFINKGIEPS
+444 HIKGFINKAIEPS
-457 FALPY
+457 FAFPHLA
-462 LIVMQDNVIE
+462 VVQDYVFD
-472 NMIPHIETITVYNYF
+472 NMIPHIETTVIYNYF

-499 NILKSLDHDANN
+499 NMLRVISGDARKF
-511 LYEAHKDEEDF
+511 YEKHTEENAQVPFF
-522 IKPFYIHTAT
+522 IYTAT
-532 DELIYGKGNAIAQF
+532 DELIYGKGNAVAQF

-619 QFLQAMFSF
+619 KFLQSMFSF
-628 SLRKELLIV
+628 SLLKETLIV

-656 INKLSQHV
+656 INKLSQHI

>member
-15 SKAYFAHFVSS
+15 SKAYFAYFVSS

-36 TVYTYHPRLQ
+36 TVYAYHPRLQ

-61 STAQFVIVMFSFFFL
+61 STAQLVIVMFSFFFL
-76 LYSVGTFLNVRK
+76 LYSIGTFLNVRK
-88 QQFGVLTILGISQR
+88 QQFGILTILGISQR

-140 LTGAK
+140 LTSAK
-145 GLFLYWPTE
+145 GLYLYWPTE
-154 AIIVTTKAIIVTTV
+154 AIIVTTV

-188 KTTQLIK
+188 KTAHLIK
-195 ATKKGKKEKKPSI
+195 GNKKMPAEKRPSI
-208 LISIF
+208 LISLF
-213 ALTCLGL
+213 ALICLGL
-220 CYYIAGYPQ
+220 CYYIAGYPR

-234 ENVQNGSVVFIML
+234 KNVQNGSVFFIML
-247 SILPLVVVGT
+247 SILPLVIVGT

-282 INMLWISDLVAR
+282 INMLWISDLVSR

-319 FAVNNNTKAS
+319 FAANNNTKAS
-329 VLERYPIPFTYTSEG
+329 VLERYPVPFTYTSEG
-344 DNTFEQKHITT
+344 DNSLEQKHIST
-355 IETELTNANFQYK
+355 IETELTTNNFLYK
-368 KYKFTVLKDTALKE
+368 KYKFTVLKDTASKE
-382 SISIMK
+382 DIMLMK

-393 ALAKQLNRPEITLDS
+393 AIAKQLKRPEITIDS
-408 TQVYSISRYS
+408 TEVYIISRHS
-418 PELLNL
+418 PELLDL
-424 VSNPFAKQHTIT
+424 VSNPFAKQNTIT

-457 FALPY
+457 FAFPHLA
-462 LIVMQDNVIE
+462 VVQDYVFD
-472 NMIPHIETITVYNYF
+472 NMIPHIETTVIYNYF

-499 NILKSLDHDANN
+499 NMLRVISGDAREF
-511 LYEAHKDEEDF
+511 YEKHTEENAQV
-522 IKPFYIHTAT
+522 PFFIHTAT
-532 DELIYGKGNAIAQF
+532 DELIYGKGNAVAQF

-606 PYIVAGIHTIFAI
+606 PYIVAGVHTLFAVK
-619 QFLQAMFSF
+619 FLQSMFSF
-628 SLRKELLIV
+628 SLLKETCIV
-637 LTLFGII
+637 LTFFGII

-656 INKLSQHV
+656 INKLSQHI

>member
-15 SKAYFAHFVSS
+15 SRAYFAYFISS

-36 TVYTYHPRLQ
+36 AVYTYHPRLQ
-46 SVQSFQERDPLMNLA
+46 NTQSYQERDPLMNLA
-61 STAQFVIVMFSFFFL
+61 STAQFIIVMFSFFFL
-76 LYSVGTFLNVRK
+76 LYSLGTFLNVRK
-88 QQFGVLTILGISQR
+88 QQFGVLTVLGISKK
-102 QLKKLLFTENMIIG
+102 QLKRLLFTENMIIG
-116 ILSIF
+116 ILAIF
-121 IGIQGGLVFS
+121 VGIQGGLVFS

-145 GLFLYWPTE
+145 GLYLYWPTQ
-154 AIIVTTKAIIVTTV
+154 AIIATTV
-168 TFIILFLIVST
+168 IFIILFFIVST

-188 KTTQLIK
+188 KTTRLIK
-195 ATKKGKKEKKPSI
+195 DNTKVKKEKRPSI
-208 LISIF
+208 LISLF

-234 ENVQNGSVVFIML
+234 ENVQNGSVFFIML

-266 LFIYILK
+266 LFIFILK
-273 KRRKFYLKQ
+273 KRRKFYMKQ

-319 FAVNNNTKAS
+319 FAANNSTKAS

-382 SISIMK
+382 SIAIMK

-424 VSNPFAKQHTIT
+424 VSNPFAKQDTIT
-436 LGSNKKEF
+436 LDSNKKEF

-457 FALPY
+457 FALPH
-462 LIVMQDNVIE
+462 LIVMQDSVIE

-487 VENWENAIVPTK
+487 LENWENAIVPTK

-511 LYEAHKDEEDF
+511 LFEAHKDEEGF

-532 DELIYGKGNAIAQF
+532 DELVHSKENAVAQF
-546 FIWAFL
+546 FIWTFL
-552 GFIFFIGAA
+552 GIIFFIGAA

-569 NDLTTER
+569 NDLTSEK

-587 TESEMFRSATIQLG
+587 TETEMFRSATIQLG

>member
-15 SKAYFAHFVSS
+15 SKAYFAYFVSS

-36 TVYTYHPRLQ
+36 TVYAYHPRLQ
-46 SVQSFQERDPLMNLA
+46 SVQNFQERDPLMNLA
-61 STAQFVIVMFSFFFL
+61 STAQLVIVMFSFFFL
-76 LYSVGTFLNVRK
+76 LYSIGTFLNVRK
-88 QQFGVLTILGISQR
+88 QQFGILTILGISQR
-102 QLKKLLFTENMIIG
+102 QLKRLLFTENMIIG

-140 LTGAK
+140 LTSAK
-145 GLFLYWPTE
+145 GLYLYWPTE
-154 AIIVTTKAIIVTTV
+154 AIIVTTV

-188 KTTQLIK
+188 KTAHLIK
-195 ATKKGKKEKKPSI
+195 GNKKIPAEKRPSI
-208 LISIF
+208 LISLF
-213 ALTCLGL
+213 ALICLGL
-220 CYYIAGYPQ
+220 CYYIAGYPR

-234 ENVQNGSVVFIML
+234 KNVQNGSVFFIML

-319 FAVNNNTKAS
+319 FAANNNTKAS
-329 VLERYPIPFTYTSEG
+329 VLERYPVPFTYTSEG
-344 DNTFEQKHITT
+344 DNSLEQKHIST
-355 IETELTNANFQYK
+355 IETELTTSNFQYK
-368 KYKFTVLKDTALKE
+368 KYKFTVLKDTASKE
-382 SISIMK
+382 DIMLMK

-393 ALAKQLNRPEITLDS
+393 AITKQLKRPEITIDS
-408 TQVYSISRYS
+408 TEVYIISRHS
-418 PELLNL
+418 PELLDL
-424 VSNPFAKQHTIT
+424 VSNPFAKQNTIT

-457 FALPY
+457 FAFPHLA
-462 LIVMQDNVIE
+462 VVQDYVFD
-472 NMIPHIETITVYNYF
+472 NMIPHIETTVIYNYF

-499 NILKSLDHDANN
+499 NMLRVISGDAREF
-511 LYEAHKDEEDF
+511 YKKHTEENAQV
-522 IKPFYIHTAT
+522 PFFIHTAT
-532 DELIYGKGNAIAQF
+532 DELIYGKGNAVAQF

-587 TESEMFRSATIQLG
+587 TELEMFRSATIQLG

-606 PYIVAGIHTIFAI
+606 PYIVAGVHTLFAVK
-619 QFLQAMFSF
+619 FLQSMFSF
-628 SLRKELLIV
+628 SLLKETCIV
-637 LTLFGII
+637 LTFFGII

-656 INKLSQHV
+656 INKLSQHI

>member
-15 SKAYFAHFVSS
+15 SKAYFAYFVSS

-36 TVYTYHPRLQ
+36 TVYAYHPRLQ

-61 STAQFVIVMFSFFFL
+61 STAQLVIVMFSFFFL
-76 LYSVGTFLNVRK
+76 LYSIGTFLNVRK
-88 QQFGVLTILGISQR
+88 QQFGILTILGISQR
-102 QLKKLLFTENMIIG
+102 QLKRLLFTENMIIG

-140 LTGAK
+140 LTNAK
-145 GLFLYWPTE
+145 GLYLYWPTE
-154 AIIVTTKAIIVTTV
+154 AIIVTTV

-188 KTTQLIK
+188 KTAHLIK
-195 ATKKGKKEKKPSI
+195 GNKKMPAEKRPSI
-208 LISIF
+208 LISLF
-213 ALTCLGL
+213 ALICLGL
-220 CYYIAGYPQ
+220 CYYIAGYPR

-234 ENVQNGSVVFIML
+234 KNVQNGSVFFIML

-319 FAVNNNTKAS
+319 FAANNNTKAS
-329 VLERYPIPFTYTSEG
+329 VLERYPVPFTYTSEG
-344 DNTFEQKHITT
+344 DNSLEQKHIST
-355 IETELTNANFQYK
+355 IETELTTSNFQYK
-368 KYKFTVLKDTALKE
+368 KYKFTVLKDTASKE
-382 SISIMK
+382 DIMLMK

-393 ALAKQLNRPEITLDS
+393 AIAQQLKRPEITIDS
-408 TQVYSISRYS
+408 TEVYIISRHS
-418 PELLNL
+418 PELLDL
-424 VSNPFAKQHTIT
+424 VSNPFAKQNTIT

-457 FALPY
+457 FAFPHLA
-462 LIVMQDNVIE
+462 VVQDYVFD
-472 NMIPHIETITVYNYF
+472 NMIPHIETTVIYNYF
-487 VENWENAIVPTK
+487 VENWENAIVPTR
-499 NILKSLDHDANN
+499 NMLRVISGDAREF
-511 LYEAHKDEEDF
+511 YEKHTEE
-522 IKPFYIHTAT
+522 KAQVPFFIHTAT
-532 DELIYGKGNAIAQF
+532 DELIYGKGNAVAQF

-587 TESEMFRSATIQLG
+587 TELEMFRSATIQLG

-606 PYIVAGIHTIFAI
+606 PYIVAGVHTLFAVK
-619 QFLQAMFSF
+619 FLQSMFSF
-628 SLRKELLIV
+628 SLLKETCIV
-637 LTLFGII
+637 LTFFGII

-656 INKLSQHV
+656 INKLSQHI

>member
-15 SKAYFAHFVSS
+15 SKAYFAYFVSS

-36 TVYTYHPRLQ
+36 TVYAYHPRLQ

-61 STAQFVIVMFSFFFL
+61 STAQLVIVMFSFFFL
-76 LYSVGTFLNVRK
+76 LYSIGTFLNVRK
-88 QQFGVLTILGISQR
+88 QQFGILTILGISQR
-102 QLKKLLFTENMIIG
+102 QLKRLLFTENMIIG

-140 LTGAK
+140 LTSAK
-145 GLFLYWPTE
+145 GLYLYWPTE
-154 AIIVTTKAIIVTTV
+154 AIIVTTV

-188 KTTQLIK
+188 KTAHLIK
-195 ATKKGKKEKKPSI
+195 GNKKMPAEKRPSI
-208 LISIF
+208 LISLF
-213 ALTCLGL
+213 ALICLGL
-220 CYYIAGYPQ
+220 CYYIAGYPR

-234 ENVQNGSVVFIML
+234 KNVQNGSVFFIML
-247 SILPLVVVGT
+247 SILPLVIVGT

-282 INMLWISDLVAR
+282 INMLWISDLVSR

-319 FAVNNNTKAS
+319 FAANNNTKAS
-329 VLERYPIPFTYTSEG
+329 VLERYPVPFTYTSEG
-344 DNTFEQKHITT
+344 DNSLEQKHIST
-355 IETELTNANFQYK
+355 IETELTTNNFLYK
-368 KYKFTVLKDTALKE
+368 KYKFTVLKDTASKE
-382 SISIMK
+382 DIMLMK

-393 ALAKQLNRPEITLDS
+393 AIAKQLKRPEITIDS
-408 TQVYSISRYS
+408 TEVYIISRHS
-418 PELLNL
+418 PELLDL
-424 VSNPFAKQHTIT
+424 VSNPFAKQNTIT

-457 FALPY
+457 FAFPHLA
-462 LIVMQDNVIE
+462 VVQDYVFD
-472 NMIPHIETITVYNYF
+472 NMIPHIETTVIYNYF

-499 NILKSLDHDANN
+499 NMLRVISGDAREF
-511 LYEAHKDEEDF
+511 YEKHTEENTQV
-522 IKPFYIHTAT
+522 PFFIHTAT
-532 DELIYGKGNAIAQF
+532 DELIYGKGNAVAQF

-606 PYIVAGIHTIFAI
+606 PYIVAGVHTLFAVK
-619 QFLQAMFSF
+619 FLQSMFSF
-628 SLRKELLIV
+628 SLLKETCIV
-637 LTLFGII
+637 LTFFGII

-656 INKLSQHV
+656 INKLSQHI

>member
-15 SKAYFAHFVSS
+15 SKAYFAYFVSS

-36 TVYTYHPRLQ
+36 TVYAYHPRLQ
-46 SVQSFQERDPLMNLA
+46 SVQNFQERDPLMNLA
-61 STAQFVIVMFSFFFL
+61 STAQLVIVMFSFFFL
-76 LYSVGTFLNVRK
+76 LYSIGTFLNVRK
-88 QQFGVLTILGISQR
+88 QQFGILTILGISQR
-102 QLKKLLFTENMIIG
+102 QLKRLLFTENMIIG

-140 LTGAK
+140 LTSAK
-145 GLFLYWPTE
+145 GLYLYWPTE
-154 AIIVTTKAIIVTTV
+154 AIIVTTV

-188 KTTQLIK
+188 KTAHLIK
-195 ATKKGKKEKKPSI
+195 GNKKIPAEKRPSI
-208 LISIF
+208 LISLF
-213 ALTCLGL
+213 ALICLGL
-220 CYYIAGYPQ
+220 CYYIAGYPR

-234 ENVQNGSVVFIML
+234 KNVQNGSVFFIML

-319 FAVNNNTKAS
+319 FAANNNTKAS
-329 VLERYPIPFTYTSEG
+329 VLERYPVPFTYTSEG
-344 DNTFEQKHITT
+344 DNSLEQKHIST
-355 IETELTNANFQYK
+355 IETELTTSNFQYK
-368 KYKFTVLKDTALKE
+368 KYKFTVLKDTASKE
-382 SISIMK
+382 DIMLMK

-393 ALAKQLNRPEITLDS
+393 AIAKQLKRPEITIDS
-408 TQVYSISRYS
+408 TEVYIISRHS
-418 PELLNL
+418 PELLDL
-424 VSNPFAKQHTIT
+424 VSNPFAKQNTIT

-457 FALPY
+457 FAFPHLA
-462 LIVMQDNVIE
+462 VVQDYVFD
-472 NMIPHIETITVYNYF
+472 NMIPHIETTVIYNYF

-499 NILKSLDHDANN
+499 NMLRVISSDAREF
-511 LYEAHKDEEDF
+511 YKKHTEENAQV
-522 IKPFYIHTAT
+522 PFFIHTAT
-532 DELIYGKGNAIAQF
+532 DELIYGKGNAVAQF

-587 TESEMFRSATIQLG
+587 TELEMFRSATIQLG

-606 PYIVAGIHTIFAI
+606 PYIVAGVHTLFAVK
-619 QFLQAMFSF
+619 FLQSMFSF
-628 SLRKELLIV
+628 SLLKETCIV
-637 LTLFGII
+637 LTFFGII

-656 INKLSQHV
+656 INKLSQHI